1 MNYESNWHQFVCCLA
16 ATTPKSDRRRLI
28 LLPRGKK
35 NRLPRKE
42 VIHPQLPLR
51 MPCYDFVPVTSLA
64 LVPIMWAFGHYQL
77 PWRDG
82 RWVQDPRTYSP
93 WHSWSTITSDSSFME
108 ANCSLQS
115 ELRKVF
121 RDWLQLAL
129 WLPSVPPIVARVLP
143 KA

>member
-51 MPCYDFVPVTSLA
+51 MPCYDFVPIIDPTFEPLTRC
-64 LVPIMWAFGHYQL
+64 FGHYRL
-77 PWRDG
+77 SWRDG
-82 RWVQDPRTYSP
+82 RWVQDPRTYST
-93 WHSWSTITSDSSFME
+93 WRGWFTFTSDSSFMRSS
-108 ANCSLQS
+108 CRPQS
-115 ELRKVF
+115 DLREVLK
-121 RDWLQLAL
+121 DLLQLAL
-129 WLPSVPPIVARVLP
+129 WRPFVLPIVARVLP
-143 KA
+143 KV